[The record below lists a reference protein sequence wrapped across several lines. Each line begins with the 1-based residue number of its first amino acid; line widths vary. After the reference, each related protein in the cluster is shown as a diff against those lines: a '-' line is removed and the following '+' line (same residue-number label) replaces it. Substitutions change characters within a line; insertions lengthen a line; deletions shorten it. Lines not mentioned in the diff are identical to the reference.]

1 MGDNNSIKRI
11 CVFCGSSNGIR
22 AIYTE
27 AAQQLGKTIVS
38 NGMGLVYGGGSIGL
52 MGVIADA
59 VLKEKG
65 EVIGV
70 IPHALSSRE
79 FAHHGLAELRVVPSM
94 HERKAMMAELS
105 DAFIAMPGG
114 FGTFDEFFEI
124 VTWAQL
130 GLHTKPIGLLNVEG
144 YFDLLLS
151 FINHVLQERFINEDH
166 HRLITTSDNPEKLL
180 LALKSYKPLQKPPKL
195 IDWKET

>member
-65 EVIGV
+65 DVIGV
-70 IPHALSSRE
+70 IP
-79 FAHHGLAELRVVPSM
+79 
-94 HERKAMMAELS
+94 
-105 DAFIAMPGG
+105 
-114 FGTFDEFFEI
+114 
-124 VTWAQL
+124 
-130 GLHTKPIGLLNVEG
+130 
-144 YFDLLLS
+144 
-151 FINHVLQERFINEDH
+151 
-166 HRLITTSDNPEKLL
+166 
-180 LALKSYKPLQKPPKL
+180 
-195 IDWKET
+195 